1 MSEAVGVCI
10 VSCGE
15 LYAAADTA
23 RFELCLKVI
32 GAKLDTNSLNNGCDF
47 PTSSQVSQKVLL
59 PFFKKKY
66 SVHLLI
72 GIFHGDNDGLW
83 MLGGN
88 TQLGY
93 PDIARVWEAAKFGA
107 CSHLTIVVDSCYS
120 GWWAKHAAEYAAEN
134 GCPGISVQTAC
145 GTGGDLCKTPD
156 DRRGYTFTSFW
167 ADKQKEKRGKL
178 NDPDFARD
186 EKLIK
191 TRGPLFWHGSNAKRK
206 WAYVGD
212 EWPAQERDQKANTTA
227 TDPTNCHEMITGEV
241 PTTKTRPFLEK
252 LLGEDLEEKD
262 MVACLKSFVEH
273 HTANLG
279 KQRHFLIVC
288 DGNISCG
295 KTTFLDEIGNSQ
307 HVPSDV
313 QIFREPVAKNVAH
326 SWWSLL
332 EKFYKDMKNGK
343 GPAAVIALE
352 NAIWAH
358 HRKIATQR
366 ESHVITERCCDSSV
380 GVFLQNALQKKGTL
394 PEGEFKKFM
403 ADLSQMNADVA
414 HKPTL
419 VLYFRLSVEEA
430 MRRIKKRAEEE
441 GREFEKEITEEYLQ
455 ELDCMYEELYKDR
468 EDVIRLDS
476 NMPPDEIKREVAEAL
491 QNNAAK
497 YHRVL
502 EDKGLSQED
511 AEELLMHMTS
521 CFRLETP

>member
-1 MSEAVGVCI
+1 MQSKCNGRDDQKSTKDFRAYKANEKLVEERGACYWCAHGGN
-10 VSCGE
+10 S
-15 LYAAADTA
+15 AAAS
-23 RFELCLKVI
+23 FLKHP
-32 GAKLDTNSLNNGCDF
+32 AF
-47 PTSSQVSQKVLL
+47 PQ
-59 PFFKKKY
+59 
-66 SVHLLI
+66 
-72 GIFHGDNDGLW
+72 
-83 MLGGN
+83 
-88 TQLGY
+88 
-93 PDIARVWEAAKFGA
+93 
-107 CSHLTIVVDSCYS
+107 
-120 GWWAKHAAEYAAEN
+120 
-134 GCPGISVQTAC
+134 
-145 GTGGDLCKTPD
+145 
-156 DRRGYTFTSFW
+156 
-167 ADKQKEKRGKL
+167 
-178 NDPDFARD
+178 
-186 EKLIK
+186 
-191 TRGPLFWHGSNAKRK
+191 
-206 WAYVGD
+206 WAYVGKRAD
-212 EWPAQERDQKANTTA
+212 AAG
-227 TDPTNCHEMITGEV
+227 GEAPV
-241 PTTKTRPFLEK
+241 TETRPFLEK

-307 HVPSDV
+307 HLPSDV

-394 PEGEFKKFM
+394 PEGPPVLTMRPDMPFFCVRCRWCMHKQLFDLILFLFVSLNASQLASNWGVPFSSFPGPKDPAVGPSCVPSHGFLKSVTIVQQNVVYVIENAPFKISPMLLLLVLQGEFKKFM

-502 EDKGLSQED
+502 EDKGYSK
-511 AEELLMHMTS
+511 AEAHQKLMHMTN
-521 CFRLETP
+521 CFRPETA